1 MSDAAKPV
9 TVNILDK
16 DYLISCS
23 EDEREQLHTAVSY
36 LNRKMLE
43 VRSSGKVV
51 GTERIAVMAALN
63 IAHEL
68 LACRAESDHYNT
80 SLDSTIRR
88 LQLKIEEALSQGVA
102 AMEM

>member
-1 MSDAAKPV
+1 MSGGAKPV

-23 EDEREQLHTAVSY
+23 ESEREQLHTAVSY
-36 LNRKMLE
+36 LNHKMLE
-43 VRSSGKVV
+43 VKNAGKVV

-68 LACRAESDHYNT
+68 LACRMESDQYNT
-80 SLDSTIRR
+80 SVDSTVRR

-102 AMEM
+102 LEM